1 MQEPTKY
8 DSVFWIETA
17 KIHPNPYQPRKEFD
31 DARLK
36 ALAES
41 IRQYGVLQPLVVTR
55 TEHTKSDG
63 GIASEYELIAGERR
77 LRASKL
83 AGLTQVPAVIRG
95 KEDGQVKL
103 ELAIIENLQREDLN
117 SIDRA
122 KALAQLAKEFGIS
135 HSEIG
140 AKIGRSREYVSNS
153 IRLLQLPEKVQQA
166 VVNRELSEGHA
177 RALLMLSDRPE
188 EQDTLFRDIVLRKTS
203 VRVTEQLVRR
213 IATDKIRKHNKTQE
227 MMELEKSLTETLG
240 TRVVI
245 ENRPNKTGRLLI
257 EFFSQEDLTHIAEV
271 FAARE
276 AEKEIIAEAEAVKE
290 AANEAV
296 KEAANETTGGVI
308 ESVSDET
315 ADSVLEEVANEVAET
330 TSAGSVDEV
339 AENAQSPEAFVEE
352 TIVITSEEAPTATTN
367 DVKEEE
373 GDGGAQVSGFVE
385 VPANEEAKI
394 EEALSEMPVIEVL
407 KVESTSPSVTE
418 SPSTPETSPTEEA
431 TASEANT
438 TTNNDD
444 SDDEL
449 YSVRNFTI

>member
-55 TEHTKSDG
+55 IEHTKPDG

-135 HSEIG
+135 HNEIG

-153 IRLLQLPEKVQQA
+153 IRLLQLPDAVQQA
-166 VVNRELSEGHA
+166 VVNKELSEGHA

-257 EFFSQEDLTHIAEV
+257 EFFSPEDLTHIAEV

-276 AEKEIIAEAEAVKE
+276 AEKEIIAEAGAVRE
-290 AANEAV
+290 VANEVAIGV
-296 KEAANETTGGVI
+296 AETTSNETV
-308 ESVSDET
+308 
-315 ADSVLEEVANEVAET
+315 DSVLEEVTNDTAET
-330 TSAGSVDEV
+330 APECVVEEV
-339 AENAQSPEAFVEE
+339 TENAAPTVLVEGAV
-352 TIVITSEEAPTATTN
+352 VITSEEAPVAQQS
-367 DVKEEE
+367 DVAEEE
-373 GDGGAQVSGFVE
+373 KRDEAQVGDYAE
-385 VPANEEAKI
+385 TPASEEIKI
-394 EEALSEMPVIEVL
+394 EEVVSEMPVIEIL
-407 KVESTSPSVTE
+407 KVEDIA
-418 SPSTPETSPTEEA
+418 PSTTDEPSAPEASPTEETVTNETS
-431 TASEANT
+431 TA
-438 TTNNDD
+438 DD